1 MYYIPKLPTELASL
15 RRGSEHL
22 GNTTLFTPIFKEKMW
37 KIWAYLGKKL
47 NGWSHKLETLHEDN
61 LGPVLKKTRK

>member
-1 MYYIPKLPTELASL
+1 MLIYERKQVNPFSNGEKLP
-15 RRGSEHL
+15 
-22 GNTTLFTPIFKEKMW
+22 IFCTKYFVKEKIR
-37 KIWAYLGKKL
+37 KIWVSLGKKL

>member
-22 GNTTLFTPIFKEKMW
+22 GNTTLFTPIV
-37 KIWAYLGKKL
+37 
-47 NGWSHKLETLHEDN
+47 D
-61 LGPVLKKTRK
+61 VDKTVAPT